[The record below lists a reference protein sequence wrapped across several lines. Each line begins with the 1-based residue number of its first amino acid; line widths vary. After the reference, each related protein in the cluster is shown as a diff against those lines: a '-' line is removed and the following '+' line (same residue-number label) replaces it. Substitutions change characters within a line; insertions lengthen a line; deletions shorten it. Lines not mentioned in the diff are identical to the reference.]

1 MWETVFS
8 KKQSSNRKGLIMP
21 RARIIKDNTF
31 EGITINCSEV
41 NPCYEGM
48 VRGVRDRLND
58 VLEHCGK
65 VTVAHL
71 TMSLPENQ
79 RFTPEEA
86 NSVITTALNSY
97 LKTNRQNDIYTHA
110 VWCREQGK
118 NSLNPHGH
126 IGLMLDGNKTQNA
139 MNHALRLNFLVTKQ
153 LGIPPESTYVRYNP
167 PQFGDTETVLKIRKN
182 DAEVEHEM
190 ENACHWLSYL
200 AKISTKDASSVRHFG
215 MTQLQNGRE

>member
-1 MWETVFS
+1 
-8 KKQSSNRKGLIMP
+8 MP
-21 RARIIKDNTF
+21 RARIIKASTY
-31 EGITINCSEV
+31 EGITINCSEG
-41 NPCYEGM
+41 NPCYENM

-71 TMSLPENQ
+71 TVSLPENQ

-86 NSVITTALNSY
+86 NSIMTTALNSY
-97 LKTNRQNDIYTHA
+97 LKTNRQNDLYTHA
-110 VWCREQGK
+110 IWCREQGE

-139 MNHALRLNFLVTKQ
+139 MKHAQRLNHLVTKQ
-153 LGIPPESTYVRYNP
+153 LGINQNSAYVRYNP
-167 PQFGDTETVLKIRKN
+167 PRSGEMETVLKIRKN
-182 DAEVEHEM
+182 DTDVEHEM

-200 AKISTKDASSVRHFG
+200 AKISTKDITSVRHFG